1 MGLNVIEVNYSYL
14 TKVFVKEVNKH
25 YSINIS
31 TFTSM
36 FNLDFLCSLKINFY
50 HYECFRLSLVDLYFE
65 IILKHLYYISYI

>member
-1 MGLNVIEVNYSYL
+1 MGLSAIEVNYSYL

-25 YSINIS
+25 YFINIS

-50 HYECFRLSLVDLYFE
+50 HY
-65 IILKHLYYISYI
+65 